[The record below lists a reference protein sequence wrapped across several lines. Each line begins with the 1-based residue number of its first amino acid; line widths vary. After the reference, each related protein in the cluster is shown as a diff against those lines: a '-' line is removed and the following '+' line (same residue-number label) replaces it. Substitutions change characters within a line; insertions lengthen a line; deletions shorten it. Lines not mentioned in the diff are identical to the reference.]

1 MPPLILTVKLDADS
15 FGFFDALRREHF
27 PPERN
32 FLAAHI
38 TLFHH
43 LPGEEIS
50 KIEDDLRRVCS
61 EYKAF
66 EMRFPSLRFL
76 GKGTAAEI
84 ESAEL
89 LRLRSTLAALWS
101 ERLTAQDRQ
110 KFKPHITIQ
119 NKVAPDE
126 VRRLYEALQADW
138 QTQTGVAVGLQ
149 LWHYLGGPWKLAGE
163 FLFKNGNNSK
173 SIINQ

>member
-1 MPPLILTVKLDADS
+1 MPPPLILTVKLDADS
-15 FGFFDALRREHF
+15 FGFFDALRQKYF

-32 FLAAHI
+32 FLAAHV

-43 LPGEEIS
+43 LPGEKIS
-50 KIEDDLRRVCS
+50 RIEDDSARICA
-61 EYKAF
+61 ECEAF
-66 EMRFPSLRFL
+66 ELRFPTLRFL

-89 LRLRSTLAALWS
+89 IRLRSTLAADWDGW
-101 ERLTAQDRQ
+101 LTAQDKQ

-126 VRRLYEALQADW
+126 ARKLYEELRANW
-138 QTQTGVAVGLQ
+138 QPRTGNAVGLQ
-149 LWHYLGGPWKLAGE
+149 LWRYLGGPWELTKE
-163 FLFKNGNNSK
+163 FTFGKV
-173 SIINQ
+173 